1 MFFLLYSYW
10 LSAQDTMEMTAN
22 QDPPLAGHAK
32 KRKKTVSYCLSV
44 PVEKSPLG
52 KDRFEEKASKFSIS
66 SNLYFLNLVDKA
78 KLPAKKVYFYT
89 KIMFFKGTTSKIL

>member
-1 MFFLLYSYW
+1 MQNAEKNRMFAKDAIVRKCNRYPRYFIVTSYW

-22 QDPPLAGHAK
+22 QDAGLAGHGK

-52 KDRFEEKASKFSIS
+52 KDRSFKNCNLLSK
-66 SNLYFLNLVDKA
+66 
-78 KLPAKKVYFYT
+78 
-89 KIMFFKGTTSKIL
+89 

>member
-1 MFFLLYSYW
+1 LRAIFHFNSYW

-52 KDRFEEKASKFSIS
+52 KDRSEKKASK
-66 SNLYFLNLVDKA
+66 LYF
-78 KLPAKKVYFYT
+78 
-89 KIMFFKGTTSKIL
+89 

>member
-1 MFFLLYSYW
+1 MNPNVFFHFNSYW
-10 LSAQDTMEMTAN
+10 LSGQDTMEMSAN

-52 KDRFEEKASKFSIS
+52 KDRSEEKASKFS
-66 SNLYFLNLVDKA
+66 NT
-78 KLPAKKVYFYT
+78 KKFN
-89 KIMFFKGTTSKIL
+89 F

>member
-1 MFFLLYSYW
+1 MNPNVFFRGSHW

-52 KDRFEEKASKFSIS
+52 KDRSEGNASKF
-66 SNLYFLNLVDKA
+66 LYLFL
-78 KLPAKKVYFYT
+78 
-89 KIMFFKGTTSKIL
+89 